1 MRKRRYALD
10 EFSGS
15 IAVLALKIAIEELDK
30 TNNNE
35 PYLKW
40 QKANM
45 ELLKIKLENYQ
56 WEVQENDN
64 CR

>member
-56 WEVQENDN
+56 WEV
-64 CR
+64 